1 MPNYFTHIAHG
12 EHGQT
17 SVEYATVLL
26 FAVLV
31 LVFALATAANG
42 LLDGVGAK
50 VIAILP

>member
-17 SVEYATVLL
+17 SVDHATVLL
-26 FAVLV
+26 FAAIV

-42 LLDGVGAK
+42 LLDGVGA